1 VNAPPDSTRPSRWA
15 WVLPALM
22 AVAIAAAVLQ
32 PVRSYDLGWQLATG
46 RLIVE
51 QGKVPSVDPF
61 SFTRAGTPWLDH
73 EWLFQAAAYGL
84 FRLGGWRA
92 LLALDL
98 LLALGAYLLIAAW
111 LKGEEAGQPVSVI
124 LLVLSL
130 AGARFRFDPRPEMAS
145 LFFLVVLLSLLHGS
159 RRPGKGRWAW
169 LLPPLFLLWANTHP
183 GVVLGAALLVLWVLG
198 EWFQGLL
205 RGDGFPGGLRRAL
218 LCLLSPLALLAN
230 PGGWRLLQVPFE
242 IREIVLSGHAPN
254 LEWAPPGF
262 EHFPLFHLSVVAG
275 ILVLASCF
283 RRIDLPPVLVTAA
296 VTVLAFQHLRNLG
309 FFFLLFPLALARPA
323 ACLEKRIRVP
333 VREGRILAAV
343 LLALVSVQFIRE
355 NLAAGRRGYLDSVEP
370 RRVVDFIEARGVGRR
385 LFNDVLFGGY
395 LIWRRYPEH
404 RVFIDGRNE
413 VYDPLLAEIFDSVNS
428 GEKWKAL
435 LDRHGI
441 DAALL
446 RRGQMQ
452 KVMYPPASPGGAVLT
467 EWRAFSAAHF
477 PAGEWALVYWDDHAL
492 LLVRR
497 DDPAALPLLEG
508 EYRIHPDDVPHTLS
522 LLSRGD
528 LDRRAAL
535 EEIDR
540 KLREEP
546 GCLSARRL
554 RARFEG
560 APPALGISP

>member
-1 VNAPPDSTRPSRWA
+1 MIAPPDPTRSHRWA
-15 WVLPALM
+15 WVLPVLM

-46 RLIVE
+46 RLIWE
-51 QGKVPSVDPF
+51 QGSIPSADPF

-73 EWLFQAAAYGL
+73 EWLFQASAYGL

-92 LLALDL
+92 LLALDF
-98 LLALGAYLLIAAW
+98 LLALGACLLIAAW
-111 LKGEEAGQPVSVI
+111 LKSEETGQPVLAV

-145 LFFLVVLLSLLHGS
+145 LCFLVVLLSLLHWS
-159 RRPGKGRWAW
+159 RRAGGGRWAL

-183 GVVLGAALLVLWVLG
+183 GVVLGAALLVLWILG
-198 EWFQGLL
+198 EWFQGVL
-205 RGDGFPGGLRRAL
+205 RGDRFPGGHRRAM
-218 LCLLSPLALLAN
+218 LCLLSPLAILAN
-230 PGGWRLLQVPFE
+230 PWGWRLLEVPFE
-242 IREIVLSGHAPN
+242 IRRIVLSGHAPN

-262 EHFPLFHLSVVAG
+262 GQFPLFYLSVVAG

-309 FFFLLFPLALARPA
+309 FFFLLLPLALARPA
-323 ACLEKRIRVP
+323 ACLEKRVRLP
-333 VREGRILAAV
+333 VREGRILAAA
-343 LLALVSVQFIRE
+343 LLALVSVQFIRG
-355 NLAAGRRGYLDSVEP
+355 NLEAGRRGYLDSVEP
-370 RRVVDFIEARGVGRR
+370 RRVVDFIEAHGIGRR

-395 LIWRRYPEH
+395 LIWRRYPGH
-404 RVFIDGRNE
+404 PVFIDGRNE
-413 VYDPLLAEIFDSVNS
+413 VYDPLLEEIFDAVNS

-452 KVMYPPASPGGAVLT
+452 KVLYPPSSPGGAVLE

-497 DDPAALPLLEG
+497 DDPAALPLLGG
-508 EYRIHPDDVPHTLS
+508 EYRFHPDDVPHTLS
-522 LLSRGD
+522 LLARGG
-528 LDRRAAL
+528 LERRAVL

-540 KLREEP
+540 KLEEEP
-546 GCLSARRL
+546 GCLSARKL

-560 APPALGISP
+560 VPPAPGISP

>member
-1 VNAPPDSTRPSRWA
+1 
-15 WVLPALM
+15 M
-22 AVAIAAAVLQ
+22 AVAIGAAVLQ
-32 PVRSYDLGWQLATG
+32 PVRSYDLGWQLAAG
-46 RLIVE
+46 RLILE
-51 QGKVPSVDPF
+51 QGAIPSADPF

-84 FRLGGWRA
+84 FRLGGWPA

-111 LKGEEAGQPVSVI
+111 LKGEEAGEPVLAI

-145 LFFLVVLLSLLHGS
+145 LCFLVVLLSILHGS
-159 RRPGKGRWAW
+159 RRPGGGRWAW

-183 GVVLGAALLVLWVLG
+183 GAILGAALLVLWVLG
-198 EWFQGLL
+198 EWLQGLL
-205 RGDGFPGGLRRAL
+205 RGEGFPGGLRRAL

-230 PGGWRLLQVPFE
+230 PWGWRLLRVPFE
-242 IREIVLSGHAPN
+242 IRRIVLSGHAPN

-262 EHFPLFHLSVVAG
+262 GQFPLFHLSVLAG
-275 ILVLASCF
+275 ILVLASGF
-283 RRIDLPPVLVTAA
+283 RRVDLPPVLVTAA

-309 FFFLLFPLALARPA
+309 FFFLLLPLALARPA
-323 ACLEKRIRVP
+323 AALEKRIRLP
-333 VREGRILAAV
+333 GRAGRILAAV
-343 LLALVSVQFIRE
+343 LLALVSAQFIRG
-355 NLAAGRRGYLDSVEP
+355 NLEAGRRGYLHSVEP
-370 RRVVDFIEARGVGRR
+370 ERAVDFIESHGIGRR

-413 VYDPLLAEIFDSVNS
+413 VYDPLLAEIFDAVNS

-452 KVMYPPASPGGAVLT
+452 KVLYPPASPGGAVLS

-477 PAGEWALVYWDDHAL
+477 PAGEWALVYWDDQAL
-492 LLVRR
+492 LLARR
-497 DDPAALPLLEG
+497 DDPAALPLLAG
-508 EYRIHPDDVPHTLS
+508 EYRFHPDDLPHTLS
-522 LLSRGD
+522 LLARGD
-528 LDRRAAL
+528 RERGAVL
-535 EEIDR
+535 EEINR
-540 KLREEP
+540 KLVEEP
-546 GCLSARRL
+546 GCLSAQRL

-560 APPALGISP
+560 DPPAPETSP